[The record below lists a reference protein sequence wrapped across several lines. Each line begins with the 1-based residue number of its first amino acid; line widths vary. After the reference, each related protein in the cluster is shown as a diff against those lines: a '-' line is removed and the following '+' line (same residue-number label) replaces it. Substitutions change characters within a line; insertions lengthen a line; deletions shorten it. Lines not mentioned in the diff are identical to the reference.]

1 MDRMAF
7 TELQNNTQTLILS
20 TSTPGVA
27 LEHPMRSWKGRWGR
41 AQHFLQS
48 RRVQTTATHALHQ
61 RGRAGKATKG
71 KGKPAV
77 LLTNKVNTN
86 DINSFRSEWMTTGTC
101 HRRLHG
107 EFTDGQAISIKLSSP
122 PILLW
127 ITALTPLNYLN
138 SISLRIFEASCS
150 D

>member
-1 MDRMAF
+1 MQRSLLTYKAAFKPCSSSPQLSVWPQSVPWGLQRAEAPGQGISSGQGQHRLSHMHGTRGRTRMA
-7 TELQNNTQTLILS
+7 L
-20 TSTPGVA
+20 
-27 LEHPMRSWKGRWGR
+27 K
-41 AQHFLQS
+41 
-48 RRVQTTATHALHQ
+48 RR
-61 RGRAGKATKG
+61 
-71 KGKPAV
+71 GKPAV
-77 LLTNKVNTN
+77 LLTNKVNPN
-86 DINSFRSEWMTTGTC
+86 DINSFRSERMTSGTC

-127 ITALTPLNYLN
+127 ITALKPLNYLN